1 VVRVLKQLVKAAKWN
16 SDQEKAPTPVYQ
28 LWAKSGYP
36 YSNFKED
43 LKGQGLKLLSS
54 PLLDGY
60 FGAQYKQQINEAKR
74 FGLIKNTF
82 DYASWAEPRF
92 LTQALKE
99 LGLESYWEQIGPSGA
114 STRATAAA
122 VAPTTGAATASIAQ

>member
-1 VVRVLKQLVKAAKWN
+1 YSTQGDPRFLRHGSFLSTESFIGKYPAIVVRVLKQLVKAAKWN

-43 LKGQGLKLLSS
+43 LKSQSLKLLSS

-60 FGAQYKQQINEAKR
+60 FGAQYKQQVTDAKR

-82 DYASWAEPRF
+82 DYDSWAEPRF
-92 LTQALKE
+92 LT
-99 LGLESYWEQIGPSGA
+99 
-114 STRATAAA
+114 
-122 VAPTTGAATASIAQ
+122 